1 MTAIISRLMTRC
13 RSCGV
18 QTLQRHPEVAAA
30 LQKLSG
36 RITADDMRRMNYAVD
51 GEKKDAALVVKNFLA
66 KPNFDVTL
74 TSQSPAGGARP

>member
-1 MTAIISRLMTRC
+1 MMPC

-18 QTLQRHPEVAAA
+18 QRWNAILKWRSA

-51 GEKKDAALVVKNFLA
+51 GEKKDAALVVKDFLE
-66 KPNFDVTL
+66 KPNFL
-74 TSQSPAGGARP
+74 